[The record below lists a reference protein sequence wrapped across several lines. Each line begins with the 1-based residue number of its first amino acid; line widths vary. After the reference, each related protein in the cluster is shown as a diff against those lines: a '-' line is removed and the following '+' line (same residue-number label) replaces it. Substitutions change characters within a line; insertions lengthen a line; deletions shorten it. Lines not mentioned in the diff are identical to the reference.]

1 MTKALAKKEAQPLQQ
16 VAPADENRPRGLPE
30 SVCAWRVDPADE
42 DRPLQMPWIDRVFDG
57 LEQKI
62 VGHMDEYAE
71 KQEARRRDDV
81 KTVEAAERRANER
94 AAHNWRLY
102 TETHDK
108 LMRSMDET
116 AEARASNAGEPVPA
130 IHPKVPGLL
139 LVALVAFALLIL
151 INA

>member
-16 VAPADENRPRGLPE
+16 VAP
-30 SVCAWRVDPADE
+30 SDE
-42 DRPLQMPWIDRVFDG
+42 DLPLQMPWLDHVFNG

-94 AAHNWRLY
+94 AAHNWDLY
-102 TETHDK
+102 TETHKK

-116 AEARASNAGEPVPA
+116 AEARASNAVETVPA

>member
-1 MTKALAKKEAQPLQQ
+1 
-16 VAPADENRPRGLPE
+16 
-30 SVCAWRVDPADE
+30 
-42 DRPLQMPWIDRVFDG
+42 
-57 LEQKI
+57 
-62 VGHMDEYAE
+62 MDEYAE

-94 AAHNWRLY
+94 AAHNWDLY
-102 TETHDK
+102 TETHKK

-116 AEARASNAGEPVPA
+116 AEARASNAVETVPA

>member
-16 VAPADENRPRGLPE
+16 VAPADE
-30 SVCAWRVDPADE
+30 
-42 DRPLQMPWIDRVFDG
+42 DRPLQMPFLDHVFND
-57 LEQKI
+57 LEKKI

-71 KQEARRRDDV
+71 KQEARRRGDV
-81 KTVEAAERRANER
+81 RTVEAAARRANER

-102 TETHDK
+102 TETHDR

-139 LVALVAFALLIL
+139 LVALAAFALLIL